1 MQLETDARTRP
12 AEAEAFDTGQVLT
25 IVGAHAVHDTYTGF
39 LPPLL
44 PLFIQN
50 LALSRTEAG
59 LLTVFNQGPSLL
71 QPLIGH
77 LADRAS
83 LRTLVILAPAIGGQ
97 QAARAEIENG
107 PGERQGRRQP

>member
-1 MQLETDARTRP
+1 MQLETQAEVRP
-12 AEAEAFDTGQVLT
+12 VAEEAFDTGQVLT

-44 PLFIQN
+44 PLFVEN

-71 QPLIGH
+71 QPFIGH

-83 LRTLVILAPAIGGQ
+83 LRALGLLAPAIGGVPLGLLRVR
-97 QAARAEIENG
+97 AR
-107 PGERQGRRQP
+107 